1 MFSISFIGNKKY
13 IPSFR
18 NDMSEEMT
26 RTGDSESKS
35 IISFNGALL
44 DVAKLMEQ
52 LDRSEKARLDA
63 DEKLKSL
70 QQELGMAFILNFN
83 VIFLMKFK
91 KSNKI

>member
-1 MFSISFIGNKKY
+1 
-13 IPSFR
+13 
-18 NDMSEEMT
+18 MSEEIT

-70 QQELGMAFILNFN
+70 QQELGMTFI
-83 VIFLMKFK
+83 IFLTKF
-91 KSNKI
+91 